1 MVEETNPARKEP
13 DLGIFSLAGV
23 VGWLIVG
30 RSVRP
35 SVLPGP
41 VPAAEE
47 KRNPNLLLV
56 VVRVVG
62 QKYGGVFTNNA
73 GWECSAEKC
82 LVLSFARQ
90 GAYCPK

>member
-1 MVEETNPARKEP
+1 MVNCWA
-13 DLGIFSLAGV
+13 
-23 VGWLIVG
+23 
-30 RSVRP
+30 VRP

-62 QKYGGVFTNNA
+62 QKYGGVLRIMLDGNVRR
-73 GWECSAEKC
+73 KC
-82 LVLSFARQ
+82 LVHWFAR
-90 GAYCPK
+90 